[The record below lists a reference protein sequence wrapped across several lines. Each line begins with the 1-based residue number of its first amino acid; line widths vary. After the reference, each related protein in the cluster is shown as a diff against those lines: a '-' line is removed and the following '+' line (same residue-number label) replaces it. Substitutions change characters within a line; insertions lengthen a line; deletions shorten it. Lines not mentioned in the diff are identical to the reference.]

1 MERNPFA
8 RQVEIE
14 IVDVHSL
21 TAGNGASTH
30 FSSIE
35 SGSTAQFLLPSRGQ
49 LRTAE
54 IGMPH
59 RLTRREFGIAAG
71 AATLAAHGFGG
82 KARAADTKT
91 LRFIAQS
98 DLRVLD
104 PIWTTAY
111 ITRNHGYMVFDT
123 LFAIDAE
130 FAPHPQMVGDYSVSP
145 DKLIYQFKLRDGLG
159 FHDGSPVRGSDC
171 VASVKRWMARD
182 GHGQALATVLDEI
195 KPDGDRGFTIKL
207 KEPFSL
213 LLDGIGK
220 VSSLAL
226 FVMPERLANTDPF
239 QQVTEMVGSG
249 PFKFVKDEFEPGHR
263 VVYVKNTDYAPRQEP
278 PSWASGG
285 KVAKVDRVEWLYIPD
300 AMTKVAA
307 LNAGEADWWE
317 NPPLDVVPVLAANPD
332 MTIAPADPLENT
344 IMVRF
349 NHLLPPFDNVKMRQ
363 AVLAVADQAD
373 FLAALAGDRKNWD
386 LCPSFFTCGTPMASD
401 AGSPALSGKR
411 DFDKA
416 KKLIAEAGY
425 KGERIVVMDAVD
437 QPVAHTQALVV
448 GELLKKLGLN
458 AEVQTVDWGTL
469 VTRRASKEPIDKGG
483 WNIFAT
489 GWVGADALDPVE
501 ELPLKTSGATAWFGW
516 PSDDKL
522 EALRAQWI
530 KAATLNERKKLAA
543 AIQERAFEVVPYI
556 PTGQWQPVTAYHKN
570 LKGVIQAPAFLMW
583 NVEKT

>member
-1 MERNPFA
+1 MEASGGAVFA
-8 RQVEIE
+8 TM
-14 IVDVHSL
+14 S
-21 TAGNGASTH
+21 
-30 FSSIE
+30 
-35 SGSTAQFLLPSRGQ
+35 GQ
-49 LRTAE
+49 LETAE
-54 IGMPH
+54 IGMAH
-59 RLTRREFGIAAG
+59 RLTRREFGLAAG

-82 KARAADTKT
+82 RARAADTKT

-130 FAPHPQMVGDYSVSP
+130 FAPHPQMVGDYNLSP
-145 DKLIYQFKLRDGLG
+145 DKLTYQFKLRDGLG
-159 FHDGSPVRGSDC
+159 FHDGSPVRGIDC
-171 VASVKRWMARD
+171 VASIKRWMARD

-195 KPDGDRGFTIKL
+195 KPDGEKGLTVKL

-213 LLDGIGK
+213 LLDGVGK

-263 VVYVKNTDYAPRQEP
+263 VVYVKNTDYVPRQEP

-285 KVAKVDRVEWLYIPD
+285 KVAKFDRVEWLYIPD

-317 NPPLDVVPVLAANPD
+317 NPPLDIVPVLAANPD
-332 MTIAPADPLENT
+332 MTIAPSDPLENT

-386 LCPSFFTCGTPMASD
+386 LCPSFFTCGTPMAND
-401 AGSPALSGKR
+401 AGSTALSSKR

-416 KKLIAEAGY
+416 KQLISEAGY
-425 KGERIVVMDAVD
+425 KGEKIVVMDAVD

-458 AEVQTVDWGTL
+458 AEVQAVDWGTL

-530 KAATLNERKKLAA
+530 KAATLDERKKLAA

-556 PTGQWQPVTAYHKN
+556 PTGQWKPVTAYHKT